1 MAPRAIDVRSWRHRA
16 FAPSNRHAGSA
27 QAGRIETSYRRSPA
41 GLRLALAMLSLDH
54 YRRRRRQLLGRLER
68 PTLLFAGGWR
78 PRNYPQNPYPFRAD
92 SNVLFLVADPEP
104 DSALLLDPQDGTVTM
119 FVHERT
125 AEDALWHG
133 PVPSFEEMREQHGVD
148 AVEPVER
155 LEEIVAAKAA
165 GRPVDSLAVADPA
178 ATARAREVTGQ
189 DLAFEDPARV
199 GRPELVQAI
208 GGLRL
213 LKDEEELAAIR
224 RAAAVTREAHLAAIL
239 HTRPGI
245 YEQELVGLVEGAFAR
260 HGCVPAY
267 NTILSVRGEVLHNH
281 AHDNLLKETDIVLL
295 DGGAEARNGYCAD
308 VTRSWPV
315 GGGFGAEGAEI
326 YDIVL
331 RSQLAAIEAVR
342 PGARYRDLHLLACR
356 VIADG
361 LAQMGLLRGEPDG
374 LVESG
379 AHALFFP
386 HGLGHLLG
394 LDVHDMEAFGDAI
407 GYEKGRV
414 RSEQFGLAY
423 LRMDLDVRPGMV
435 FTIEP
440 GVYFVPAILRDPK
453 MRERF
458 AGQVAFDKAE
468 EFLTMHG
475 LRGFGGIRIED
486 DVLCT
491 DRDPEILTPGIPKE
505 PAEVEAIV
513 GSEAGPLGRFRVGS
527 APTGGAGGPV
537 STAS

>member
-1 MAPRAIDVRSWRHRA
+1 
-16 FAPSNRHAGSA
+16 
-27 QAGRIETSYRRSPA
+27 
-41 GLRLALAMLSLDH
+41 MLSFAH
-54 YRRRRRQLLGRLER
+54 FRRRRAQLLERIER
-68 PTLLFAGGWR
+68 PTLLLAGGWR
-78 PRNYPQNPYPFRAD
+78 ARNYPQNPYPFRAD

-133 PVPSFEEMREQHGVD
+133 PVPSFEEMRELHGVD
-148 AVEPVER
+148 AVAAVEG
-155 LEEIVAAKAA
+155 LAAAVAKKAA
-165 GRPVDSLAVADPA
+165 GREIDSLAVADPA
-178 ATARAREVTGQ
+178 ATAQARAITGQ
-189 DLAFEDPARV
+189 DLVFEDPARV

-213 LKDEEELAAIR
+213 IKDEEELAAIR

-239 HTRPGI
+239 HTRAGI

-260 HGCVPAY
+260 HGGVPAY

-281 AHDNLLKETDIVLL
+281 AHDRLLKETDIVLL
-295 DGGAEARNGYCAD
+295 DGGAELRSGYCAD

-315 GGGFGAEGAEI
+315 GGTFGAEGAEI

-331 RSQLAAIEAVR
+331 RAQLAAIEAVR
-342 PGARYRDLHLLACR
+342 PGVRYRDLHLLACR

-361 LAQMGLLRGEPDG
+361 LAQMGLLRGEVDG

-423 LRMDLDVRPGMV
+423 LRMDLDLRPGMV

-440 GVYFVPAILRDPK
+440 GVYFVPAILHDPK

-458 AGQVAFDKAE
+458 AGQVAFDRAE

-491 DRDPEILTPGIPKE
+491 KSGFEVLTRAIPKE
-505 PAEVEAIV
+505 RAVVEAM
-513 GSEAGPLGRFRVGS
+513 AGAAV
-527 APTGGAGGPV
+527 A
-537 STAS
+537 